1 VSRADASPVR
11 PERGRSACASRDRYS
26 ISRLQKHIE
35 TSMRSKT
42 VTVLDR
48 SLRFAVGILP
58 LLSLTRRGARK
69 RIMTTSIY
77 QLWHG
82 ATPPLYVRRAFCVN
96 EMVFAAMHGYAY
108 HRTSTRAATRP
119 TSGNRS
125 AAWERVPLL
134 LDALAR
140 HRRSGT
146 AAWNIVW
153 MDADLQVVDVAN
165 TLPRLLSRCDS
176 RAEIVALSDVR
187 PAAVDRCKIEP
198 NPSATDELPC
208 HVTPALRVPT
218 MNTRTHRADSCPQN
232 THLPPRACACMHRV
246 IM

>member
-1 VSRADASPVR
+1 MSLRAAASRGRVVAEPCAVSRADASPVR
-11 PERGRSACASRDRYS
+11 PERGRSACATRDRYS
-26 ISRLQKHIE
+26 ISRLQKASTKI
-35 TSMRSKT
+35 
-42 VTVLDR
+42 DA
-48 SLRFAVGILP
+48 LRTQGRTCQRRRHDLSAFRLAVGILP

-69 RIMTTSIY
+69 RMTTSIY

-96 EMVFAAMHGYAY
+96 EMVFAAKHGYAY

-146 AAWNIVW
+146 DMEHCVDGRRPPGGGRGKYAA
-153 MDADLQVVDVAN
+153 AA
-165 TLPRLLSRCDS
+165 
-176 RAEIVALSDVR
+176 AL
-187 PAAVDRCKIEP
+187 
-198 NPSATDELPC
+198 
-208 HVTPALRVPT
+208 ALRLT
-218 MNTRTHRADSCPQN
+218 SRDRGTQ
-232 THLPPRACACMHRV
+232 
-246 IM
+246 